1 MRNCALRLTSLSLL
15 LAASV
20 AYSQEETIAIKA
32 GEILTI
38 SGAPVRAGVIL
49 IRGGKIADLGADVVI
64 PPDARIMD
72 ASNAVVMPGL
82 VDASAIAPVRGD
94 RNEQSNEMTPSL
106 RISSGLDPQSKTLKR
121 ILQNGCTTLCV
132 MPGGENL
139 IGGLGVVVK
148 TVGPLSNIN
157 EMILK
162 EDAGLK
168 IVMGSDATVGNRIPR
183 QEPPTDFYFR
193 RPTTTMAVA
202 WMLRKCFF
210 DAQQYAASAREE
222 DADLKVIAAALKG
235 VIPIRVNVRRA
246 IDIRTALRIAD
257 EYRFRLVLDE
267 CTEGYKVADEL
278 AKKEVPVV
286 LGPFYYYPTGS
297 SQYDE
302 GREVNWNNAG
312 LLVRAGVKVAIASN
326 GQDES
331 IGLLT
336 AAAFAVRHGMP
347 RAEALRSITLVPAQ
361 ILRVADRV
369 GSLEKGKDADLL
381 ILSGDPLAVTS
392 RIQRVILNG
401 KTVYQMD

>member
-1 MRNCALRLTSLSLL
+1 VRNGALWLICLSLL
-15 LAASV
+15 GTASR
-20 AYSQEETIAIKA
+20 ASGPEETVAIKA

-38 SGAPVRAGVIL
+38 SGAPIKAGVIL
-49 IRGGKIADLGADVVI
+49 IRGGKIADLGAEVAI
-64 PPDARIMD
+64 PPDACVID
-72 ASNAVVMPGL
+72 ASRGVVMPGL
-82 VDASAIAPVRGD
+82 VDACVAAPVRGD
-94 RNEQSNEMTPSL
+94 RNEQSSEITPAL
-106 RISSGLDPQSKTLKR
+106 RISSGLDPQSKMLKR
-121 ILQNGCTTLCV
+121 TLQNGRTTLCV

-139 IGGLGVVVK
+139 VGGLGVVIK
-148 TVGPLSNIN
+148 PVGPVTNIH

-168 IVMGSDATVGNRIPR
+168 IVMGSDSTSGNRIPR
-183 QEPPTDFYFR
+183 REPPANFYYR

-210 DAQQYAASAREE
+210 DAQQCIASGRK
-222 DADLKVIAAALKG
+222 ADVEVNVIAAALRG
-235 VIPIRVNVRRA
+235 EMPVRVNVRRA

-257 EYRFRLVLDE
+257 EYRLHLILDE

-278 AKKEVPVV
+278 AKKEVRVV
-286 LGPFYYYPTGS
+286 LGPFYYHPDPG
-297 SQYDE
+297 QWEE

-312 LLVRAGVKVAIASN
+312 ILVQAGVKVALASN

-331 IGLLT
+331 VNLLT
-336 AAAFAVRHGMP
+336 AAAFAVRHGM
-347 RAEALRSITLVPAQ
+347 RRTEALKAITLVPAE
-361 ILRVADRV
+361 IVRVADRV